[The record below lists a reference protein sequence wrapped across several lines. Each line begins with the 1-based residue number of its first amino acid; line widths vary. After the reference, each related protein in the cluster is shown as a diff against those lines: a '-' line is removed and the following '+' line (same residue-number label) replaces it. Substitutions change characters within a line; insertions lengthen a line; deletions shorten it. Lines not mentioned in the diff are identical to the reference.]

1 MSKIANGKVFLVK
14 TSDRDS
20 GIRKL
25 FSNFDLDKF
34 SGQMVALK
42 ANYNS
47 ADPFPAS
54 THPQTLKSLVES
66 LHEAGAIEITL
77 TERSGMG
84 DTRYVLETMGVFQL
98 AEELGFQVVV
108 LNEEDRESWVK
119 IEKKGS
125 HWLRGFYLP
134 RVLLEADKV
143 VQTCCLKT
151 HRFGGNFTLSLKNSV
166 GLVAKRLPGSLYDYM
181 AELHISPYQRFMIAE
196 INQHYPV
203 DLVVM
208 DATKAFVD
216 GGPEKGTNV
225 EPGLLLASKDRV
237 ALDAVGV
244 ALLRY
249 YGTTRSVSKG
259 KIFDQAQIKRAS
271 ELGVGVKS
279 EEEIEIIPVD
289 SESAELGV
297 KIEELLIEG

>member
-1 MSKIANGKVFLVK
+1 MVKIGNLVYLIK
-14 TSDRDS
+14 TSERES

-25 FSNFDLDKF
+25 FRKFDLDNF
-34 SGQMVALK
+34 SGQKLALK

-54 THPQTLKSLVES
+54 THLQTLKSLIEV
-66 LHEAGAIEITL
+66 LQDAGASEIVL
-77 TERSGMG
+77 VERSGMG
-84 DTRYVLETMGVFQL
+84 NTRFVLETMGVFKL
-98 AEELGFQVVV
+98 AEELNFQVVV

-119 IEKKGS
+119 IEKEGS

-134 RVLLEADKV
+134 KVVLEADRV

-181 AELHISPYQRFMIAE
+181 AELHISPYQRSMIAE

-203 DLVVM
+203 DLVLM
-208 DATKAFVD
+208 DATKAFVE
-216 GGPEKGTNV
+216 GGPEKGTTV
-225 EPGLLLASKDRV
+225 EPGLLLAAKDRV

-249 YGTTRSVSKG
+249 YGTTRKVSKG
-259 KIFDQAQIKRAS
+259 KIFDQDQIRRAA

-279 EEEIEIIPVD
+279 EEEIKIISLD

-297 KIEELLIEG
+297 KIEEILNEN

>member
-1 MSKIANGKVFLVK
+1 MIKSKVYFIK
-14 TSDRDS
+14 TSERDS
-20 GIRKL
+20 GIKKL
-25 FSNFDLDKF
+25 LKKIDLDIF
-34 SGQMVALK
+34 SGQRVALK

-54 THPQTLKSLVES
+54 THPQTLKSLIKS
-66 LHEAGAIEITL
+66 LQEAGAIEITL
-77 TERSGMG
+77 AERSGMG
-84 DTRYVLETMGVFQL
+84 KTRYVLETMKVFKL
-98 AEELGFQVVV
+98 AEELGFQVSV
-108 LNEEDRESWVK
+108 LNEEELENWVK
-119 IEKKGS
+119 MEKKGS

-134 RVLLEADKV
+134 KIVLEADRV

-181 AELHISPYQRFMIAE
+181 AELHISPYQRYMIAE

-203 DLVVM
+203 DLVLM
-208 DATKAFVD
+208 DATEAFVD
-216 GGPEKGTNV
+216 GGPEKGSVV
-225 EPGLLLASKDRV
+225 EPGLLLAAKDRV

-259 KIFDQAQIKRAS
+259 KIFDQDQIYRAA

-279 EEEIEIIPVD
+279 EEEIDIIPVNT
-289 SESAELGV
+289 ESAELAV
-297 KIEELLIEG
+297 KIEEILNES

>member
-1 MSKIANGKVFLVK
+1 MSNVSKGMVFLVK
-14 TSDRDS
+14 TFNRDS

-25 FSNFDLDKF
+25 ISNFDLDKF
-34 SGQMVALK
+34 SGHQVALK

-54 THPQTLKSLVES
+54 THPQTLKTLIES
-66 LHEAGAIEITL
+66 LQEAGSNEITL

-84 DTRYVLETMGVFQL
+84 DTRYVLETMGVFKL
-98 AEELGFQVVV
+98 AEELGFKVVV
-108 LNEEDRESWVK
+108 LNEEDLDSWVK
-119 IEKKGS
+119 IEKEGS

-134 RVLLEADKV
+134 RVVLEADRV

-166 GLVAKRLPGSLYDYM
+166 GLVAKRLPGSLYDFM
-181 AELHISPYQRFMIAE
+181 AELHISPYQRYMIAE

-203 DLVVM
+203 DLVLM
-208 DATKAFVD
+208 DATEAFVD
-216 GGPEKGTNV
+216 RGPETGTTV
-225 EPGLLLASKDRV
+225 EPGLLLASQDRV

-259 KIFDQAQIKRAS
+259 KIFDQAQINRAA

-279 EEEIEIIPVD
+279 EDEIKITPVD
-289 SESAELGV
+289 SESAEVVV
-297 KIEELLIEG
+297 KIEEILGKG

>member
-203 DLVVM
+203 DLVLM

>member
-1 MSKIANGKVFLVK
+1 
-14 TSDRDS
+14 
-20 GIRKL
+20 
-25 FSNFDLDKF
+25 
-34 SGQMVALK
+34 
-42 ANYNS
+42 
-47 ADPFPAS
+47 
-54 THPQTLKSLVES
+54 
-66 LHEAGAIEITL
+66 
-77 TERSGMG
+77 
-84 DTRYVLETMGVFQL
+84 
-98 AEELGFQVVV
+98 
-108 LNEEDRESWVK
+108 
-119 IEKKGS
+119 
-125 HWLRGFYLP
+125 
-134 RVLLEADKV
+134 
-143 VQTCCLKT
+143 
-151 HRFGGNFTLSLKNSV
+151 V

-203 DLVVM
+203 DLVLM

>member
-1 MSKIANGKVFLVK
+1 MVKIGKGEVYFIK
-14 TSDRDS
+14 TPEIDS

-25 FSNFDLDKF
+25 FRKFDLNNF
-34 SGQMVALK
+34 SGQKVALK

-54 THPQTLKSLVES
+54 THLQTLKSLIEA
-66 LHEAGAIEITL
+66 LQDAGASDIAL
-77 TERSGMG
+77 AERSGMG
-84 DTRYVLETMGVFQL
+84 KTRFVLGTMGVFKL

-108 LNEEDRESWVK
+108 LDEEDRESWIK
-119 IEKKGS
+119 IEKEGS

-134 RVLLEADKV
+134 KLVLEADRV

-181 AELHISPYQRFMIAE
+181 AELHISPYQRYMIAE
-196 INQHYPV
+196 INQNYPV
-203 DLVVM
+203 DLVLM
-208 DATKAFVD
+208 DATKAFVE
-216 GGPEKGTNV
+216 GGPEKGTTV
-225 EPGLLLASKDRV
+225 EPGLFLVAKDRV

-249 YGTTRSVSKG
+249 YGTTKKVSKG
-259 KIFDQAQIKRAS
+259 KIFNQDQIYRAA

-279 EEEIEIIPVD
+279 EEEIKIISFD
-289 SESAELGV
+289 SETEELGV
-297 KIEELLIEG
+297 KIEQILNEN

>member
-1 MSKIANGKVFLVK
+1 MIKSKVYFIK
-14 TSDRDS
+14 TSERDS
-20 GIRKL
+20 GIKKL
-25 FSNFDLDKF
+25 LKKIDLDIF
-34 SGQMVALK
+34 SGQRVALK

-54 THPQTLKSLVES
+54 THPQTLKSLIKS
-66 LHEAGAIEITL
+66 LQEAGAIEITL
-77 TERSGMG
+77 AERSGMG
-84 DTRYVLETMGVFQL
+84 NTRYVLETMKVFKL
-98 AEELGFQVVV
+98 AKELGFQVSV
-108 LNEEDRESWVK
+108 LNEEELENWVK
-119 IEKKGS
+119 MEKKGS

-134 RVLLEADKV
+134 KIVLEADRV

-181 AELHISPYQRFMIAE
+181 AELHISPYQRYMIAE

-203 DLVVM
+203 DLVLM
-208 DATKAFVD
+208 DATEAFVD
-216 GGPEKGTNV
+216 GGPEKGSVV
-225 EPGLLLASKDRV
+225 EPGLLLAAKDRV

-259 KIFDQAQIKRAS
+259 KIFDQDQIYRAA

-279 EEEIEIIPVD
+279 EEEIDIIPVNT
-289 SESAELGV
+289 ESAELAV
-297 KIEELLIEG
+297 KIEEILNES